1 MTLGRE
7 GLAEILLTDDLGGG
21 AAAMETV
28 DVAVIGGDGI
38 GPEVTQEAERLLE
51 VAAAWGGRVRFR
63 FQHFDWGCQYYL
75 AHGEMMPKDG
85 IQTLSNFPV
94 ILLGAVGFPTVPDH
108 ISLWGLLLPIRRE
121 FDQYVNLRP
130 VRLLRGVEG
139 PLRRFEPGSFNFVVI
154 RENTEGEYS
163 NVGGRL
169 RPGTPQEVAVSTS
182 LFTRYGTERVIRYAF
197 ERAQGAPRQRLTA
210 ATKSNGITYTMP
222 FWDEVFREVGR
233 EYPQVSAELV
243 HIDALAAFFVQRPD
257 QFDVVVAS
265 NLFGDILTD
274 LGGAIQGS
282 IGMAAS
288 ANLNPERKHPSM
300 FEPVHGS
307 APDIAGRGVANPI
320 GALWSAALLLEHV
333 GEREAAARVIPAIE
347 SALERGIRTRDLGG
361 TATTREFADAVLD
374 AFQAQG

>member
-1 MTLGRE
+1 
-7 GLAEILLTDDLGGG
+7 
-21 AAAMETV
+21 METV
-28 DVAVIGGDGI
+28 EVAVIGGDGI
-38 GPEVTQEAERLLE
+38 GPEVTQEAERLLDA
-51 VAAAWGGRVRFR
+51 AAAWGGRIRFR
-63 FQHFDWGCQYYL
+63 FQHFAWGCQYYL
-75 AHGEMMPKDG
+75 AHGEMMPQDG
-85 IQTLSNFPV
+85 IQTLRNFPV

-139 PLRRFEPGSFNFVVI
+139 PLKRFDPGSFNFVVI

-169 RPGTPQEVAVSTS
+169 RAGTSQEVAVSTS

-197 ERAQGAPRQRLTA
+197 ERAQGAPRRRLTA

-222 FWDEVFREVGR
+222 FWDEVVRQVGR

-257 QFDVVVAS
+257 HFDVVVAS

-288 ANLNPERKHPSM
+288 ANLNPERKYPSM

-307 APDIAGRGVANPI
+307 APDIAGRGIANPI

-333 GEREAAARVIPAIE
+333 GESEAAARVIPAVE
-347 SALERGIRTRDLGG
+347 SVLERGIRTRDLGG
-361 TATTREFADAVLD
+361 AATTREFADAVLD